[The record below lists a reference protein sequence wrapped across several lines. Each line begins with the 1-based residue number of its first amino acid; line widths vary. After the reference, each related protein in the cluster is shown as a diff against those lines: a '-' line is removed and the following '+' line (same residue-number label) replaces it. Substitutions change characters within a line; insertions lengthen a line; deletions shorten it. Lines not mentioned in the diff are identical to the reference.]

1 MSNSPDDEIAPPA
14 RRRRDAPA
22 PKSAPE
28 ASASAQ
34 IATPREPG
42 VGSIKSLMK
51 AIVVLEAFCN
61 HDRYLS
67 LTDLVTITG
76 LDKSSAQRCTRT
88 LKEIG
93 YLEQHPKT
101 RRYAIGRRV
110 LDLSFAYLH
119 SNPLI
124 VRAAPIMIDLRQA
137 ARERVDLSVLDGPDL
152 IYVYRL
158 QTKREAL
165 SAALVG
171 KRVPVYSSAGGRALL
186 SCMSDE
192 EAMALL
198 AASDLRQRTPNTLTD
213 PEAIMA
219 EVRRARSKGYCV
231 QVGEW
236 RPGEIVAAAAVVDRE
251 GGPVAAVHVAGS
263 TNEWTPEDFERR
275 MGPLVAAAAG
285 DIGNA

>member
-1 MSNSPDDEIAPPA
+1 
-14 RRRRDAPA
+14 
-22 PKSAPE
+22 
-28 ASASAQ
+28 
-34 IATPREPG
+34 
-42 VGSIKSLMK
+42 MK
-51 AIVVLEAFCN
+51 AVVVLEAFCN
-61 HDRYLS
+61 RERYLS
-67 LTDLVTITG
+67 LSDLVAITG

-88 LKEIG
+88 LKELG

-124 VRAAPIMIDLRQA
+124 VRAAPIMIELRQT

-171 KRVPVYSSAGGRALL
+171 KRIPVYSSAGGRALL
-186 SCMSDE
+186 ARLSDD
-192 EAMALL
+192 EAMAIL
-198 AASDLRQRTPNTLTD
+198 AASDLQPRTPYTLSD

-219 EVRRARSKGYCV
+219 EVRRARTKGYAL

-236 RPGEIVAAAAVVDRE
+236 RPGEIAAAAAVTDQE
-251 GGPVAAVHVAGS
+251 GRPIAALHIAGS
-263 TNEWTPEDFERR
+263 TTEWSPEDFERR
-275 MGPLVAAAAG
+275 MGPLVAAAAA
-285 DIGNA
+285 DIGHI

>member
-1 MSNSPDDEIAPPA
+1 MSNSPGEPA
-14 RRRRDAPA
+14 RPSRRRPA
-22 PKSAPE
+22 PTPVSSPE
-28 ASASAQ
+28 ASASAR
-34 IATPREPG
+34 IARPGASG
-42 VGSIKSLMK
+42 VGGVKSLTK
-51 AIVVLEAFCN
+51 AIVVLEAFRD

-67 LTDLVTITG
+67 LSELVAITG
-76 LDKSSAQRCTRT
+76 LDKSSAQRCTHT
-88 LKEIG
+88 LRDLG

-101 RRYAIGRRV
+101 RRFAIGRRV

-124 VRAAPIMIDLRQA
+124 VRAAPIMVDLRQT
-137 ARERVDLSVLDGPDL
+137 ARERVDLSILDGPDL

-171 KRVPVYSSAGGRALL
+171 KRVPLYSSAGGRALL

-192 EAMALL
+192 EARAIL
-198 AASDLRQRTPNTLTD
+198 AGSDLRPRTPNTLVD

-219 EVRRARSKGYCV
+219 EVRRARTKGYAL

-236 RPGEIVAAAAVVDRE
+236 RPGEIVAAAAVTDQE
-251 GGPVAAVHVAGS
+251 GKPVAALHIAGS
-263 TNEWTPEDFERR
+263 TTEWSPEDFERR

-285 DIGNA
+285 EISHV